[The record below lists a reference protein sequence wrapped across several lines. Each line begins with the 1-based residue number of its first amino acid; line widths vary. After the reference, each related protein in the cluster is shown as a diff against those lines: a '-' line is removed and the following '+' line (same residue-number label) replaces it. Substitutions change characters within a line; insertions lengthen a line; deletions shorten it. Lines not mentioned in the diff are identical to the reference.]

1 MHRYL
6 WLNDPDCIM
15 LRQTETKLSKEER
28 MTLINAVIITGGMY
42 FISDNLALLHNDDWK
57 LIDTIDELIRICS
70 LEKSY
75 PVDIM
80 ENDIPEIIYNSAGYI
95 AFFNFSDSSRKKIVQ
110 LKGLLK
116 KILTSAS
123 KLSDVWGNRE
133 IYVYSD
139 HLDLGELK
147 PHESVL
153 CRIK

>member
-1 MHRYL
+1 
-6 WLNDPDCIM
+6 NDPDCFM
-15 LRQTETKLSKEER
+15 LRQTETKLTKEER
-28 MTLINAVIITGGMY
+28 MTLINAAIITGGMY

-57 LIDTIDELIRICS
+57 LIDAIDELIKICS

-80 ENDIPEIIYNSAGYI
+80 EKEMPEIIYNSAGYI
-95 AFFNFSDSSRKKIVQ
+95 AFFNFSDSTRKKIVQ

-116 KILTSAS
+116 TVMTPSS
-123 KLSDVWGNRE
+123 KLIDVWGDRE
-133 IYVYSD
+133 IYMYSD

-147 PHESVL
+147 PHESIL